1 MSRVSSGSIPRGH
14 DRRLSG
20 IVNIPCRI
28 PPQSRPWEMTT
39 KLEHRD
45 FLIDQCLN
53 RRHSS
58 PISIQL
64 PMISNM
70 IMGEAVASSP
80 NGPSAPSSISS
91 APSSVP
97 SAPPP
102 VPAPPSMP
110 PPPLTTKENR
120 PPVSMHQQ
128 AFVGHSQRLV
138 QVHGP
143 PAHQEPAPHN
153 THQRQYSQNEPV
165 YYTQA
170 PPPNHGYESA
180 PPNASQQFPHP
191 TAHVST
197 PMPPHYTEGF
207 AAPPASRP
215 CYQNP
220 PPTAAIGWPATN
232 YNPASAGPVGA
243 IATNSGYTQETHQS
257 GFILDTTSCKAPAPP
272 PQTPSTGEHRAYV
285 YALMPTPNG
294 GFQYQIAQ

>member
-1 MSRVSSGSIPRGH
+1 MSRVSSDSIPRVH

-70 IMGEAVASSP
+70 IMGEAVASCSD
-80 NGPSAPSSISS
+80 GPSAPSSTSS

-97 SAPPP
+97 AVPP
-102 VPAPPSMP
+102 PPSMP
-110 PPPLTTKENR
+110 PPLSAKENR
-120 PPVSMHQQ
+120 PPTSMHQQ
-128 AFVGHSQRLV
+128 PHQQPLVGHSQRLV
-138 QVHGP
+138 QAHGP
-143 PAHQEPAPHN
+143 PAHQEPATHN

-165 YYTQA
+165 YYSRA
-170 PPPNHGYESA
+170 PPTNHGYESA
-180 PPNASQQFPHP
+180 PPNTSQNFPHP
-191 TAHVST
+191 IAHVNA
-197 PMPPHYTEGF
+197 PMPPHYTVGF
-207 AAPPASRP
+207 APPPSSRP
-215 CYQNP
+215 CYQNSQP
-220 PPTAAIGWPATN
+220 SAANGWPATN
-232 YNPASAGPVGA
+232 YNPASAGPVG
-243 IATNSGYTQETHQS
+243 TGNGGYTQETHQS
-257 GFILDTTSCKAPAPP
+257 GFVPDTASCKAPAPP
-272 PQTPSTGEHRAYV
+272 PQTPLTGEHRAYV

-294 GFQYQIAQ
+294 GFQYQIVQ